1 MHEGSEG
8 QLISLN
14 ITHMVVISGCL
25 RGAVSFSCA
34 NIYPN
39 SCGNHGLVL
48 STTTA
53 LVLITTFGVGGSVE
67 GLLGVAG
74 IPTRCQDRG
83 GRKNRGIS
91 TELDYEGRCLY
102 PILLRRPS
110 TYTEANSFHVTSH
123 AKALSDIEHDGVE
136 LDVYSLSHASPQETE
151 SEGDLKDD
159 ETNDEGYHTPLQGG
173 VSHRDI
179 KHFFQDF
186 D

>member
-1 MHEGSEG
+1 MHRGSKSAHFLKHYAHG
-8 QLISLN
+8 RHLLLP
-14 ITHMVVISGCL
+14 G
-25 RGAVSFSCA
+25 RSFSCA

-159 ETNDEGYHTPLQGG
+159 ETNDEGCIRLSRG
-173 VSHRDI
+173 VKAIEILSI
-179 KHFFQDF
+179 FSEF
-186 D
+186 